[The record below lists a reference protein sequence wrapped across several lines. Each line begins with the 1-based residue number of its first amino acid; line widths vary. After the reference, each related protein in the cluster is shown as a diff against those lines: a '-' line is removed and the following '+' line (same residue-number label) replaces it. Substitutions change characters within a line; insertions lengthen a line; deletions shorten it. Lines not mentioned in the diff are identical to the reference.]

1 MGSKNDD
8 IFGGFFDFNG
18 DGKTDIG
25 EEWVGYKIIE
35 DCMKKDESSSA
46 TPKSR
51 PYRPASPPREY
62 PEPIVTPLPEVK
74 TKEQLKS
81 ECSMRRIT
89 IISSIF
95 AALIM
100 LFPVCAFVWAAYASY
115 DPRNSASGFI
125 IAIFTIAGLII
136 GGVILHTVGKEIGKA
151 TDEIEEL
158 KQSYKRNNGDVR

>member
-1 MGSKNDD
+1 MGSNNDD

-25 EEWVGYKIIE
+25 EEWIGYKIIE
-35 DCMKKDESSSA
+35 DCMKEESSSS
-46 TPKSR
+46 TTKSR
-51 PYRPASPPREY
+51 PYRPVSPPREY
-62 PEPIVTPLPEVK
+62 SEPIVTPLPEVT

-125 IAIFTIAGLII
+125 VAIFTIAGLII

-151 TDEIEEL
+151 FDEIAEL
-158 KQSYKRNNGDVR
+158 RQSYKRNNGEEK

>member
-1 MGSKNDD
+1 MGANNDD

-35 DCMKKDESSSA
+35 DCMKEDEFSSDA
-46 TPKSR
+46 PKSR

-62 PEPIVTPLPEVK
+62 SEPIVTPLPEV
-74 TKEQLKS
+74 TTNEQLKS
-81 ECSMRRIT
+81 ESSMRRIT

-125 IAIFTIAGLII
+125 IAIFTIGGLLI

-151 TDEIEEL
+151 SDEIAEL
-158 KQSYKRNNGDVR
+158 RQSYRRNNGEEK

>member
-1 MGSKNDD
+1 MSSNKDD
-8 IFGGFFDFNG
+8 FFGGFFDFNG

-35 DCMKKDESSSA
+35 DCMKEDESSTS
-46 TPKSR
+46 TLKSR
-51 PYRPASPPREY
+51 PYRPVSPPREY
-62 PEPIVTPLPEVK
+62 SEPIVASLPEVT

-89 IISSIF
+89 ITSSIF

-115 DPRNSASGFI
+115 DPRNNASGLI

-136 GGVILHTVGKEIGKA
+136 GGVILHTAGKEIGKA
-151 TDEIEEL
+151 SDEIAEL
-158 KQSYKRNNGDVR
+158 RQSYRRNNREEK